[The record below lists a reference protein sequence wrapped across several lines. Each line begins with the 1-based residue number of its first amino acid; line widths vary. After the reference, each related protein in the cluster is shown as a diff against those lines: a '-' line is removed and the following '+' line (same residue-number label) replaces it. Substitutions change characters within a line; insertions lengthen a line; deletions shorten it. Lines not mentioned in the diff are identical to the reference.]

1 MFDPISAAII
11 AGGTLIGQERANRQA
26 KSSAREQ
33 MEFQRQM
40 SNTAHQRQIADLK
53 AAGLN
58 PILSSKYGGASTPQG
73 AKYEPKNVVAPA
85 VSAALQLAQAKKST
99 AEADIIDDKKKLV
112 NADTQKN

>member
-53 AAGLN
+53 AAGFKSYFVIKIWWCFN
-58 PILSSKYGGASTPQG
+58 ASRC
-73 AKYEPKNVVAPA
+73 
-85 VSAALQLAQAKKST
+85 
-99 AEADIIDDKKKLV
+99 
-112 NADTQKN
+112 